1 MLSRWKLAFACGAAT
16 LGASL
21 PALAQT
27 VPDCATVPEFAN
39 ALIGGGGSAVSPT
52 LSEVARAIANSD
64 APDEEKFTIFY
75 WAPSACPG
83 YRAFKDGVSPATA
96 QSFTY
101 FVKGATKALAE
112 KKCNGTSLPLA
123 FSHMGSEVEFC
134 TGETR
139 PADIGDFPAPI
150 QSVNVITY
158 NTSSQ
163 DKISAEA
170 LHFIYGYGQNGQVTP
185 WTAGDGVIQR
195 DDTSFVHNFLAD
207 FIQLPRTSFWWDKT
221 AGYNP
226 ADHGGAADPKALFED
241 NHVTTNQKTFDAI
254 IAYAKAS
261 GKPDETL
268 GYISG
273 SNADTARKDG
283 IKTLAFQAIGQR
295 WAVYPDKNENALDK
309 INVRKGNYALWAP
322 GHFYGKLDNKKKLV
336 DPKVAKLFG
345 WFAGTEVPPGNVDVT
360 RSIITAGDIPECAM
374 EAYRDTA
381 TGPVYSYAPKKP
393 CGCYFET
400 IATGAQPAACVACA
414 SDAECPGDGQKC
426 NYGYCEAYRA
436 AGESEG

>member
-16 LGASL
+16 FGAAL
-21 PALAQT
+21 PALAQA
-27 VPDCATVPEFAN
+27 VPDCTTVPEYAN
-39 ALIGGGGSAVSPT
+39 SLIGGGGSAVSPT
-52 LSEVARAIANSD
+52 LSEVARAIANSS

-75 WAPSACPG
+75 WAPSACTG

-101 FVKGATKALAE
+101 YVKGATVAEAE

-123 FSHMGSEVEFC
+123 FSHMGSEIEFC
-134 TGETR
+134 AGETK

-150 QSVNVITY
+150 QSVNVIAHKNSTE
-158 NTSSQ
+158 

-185 WTAGDGVIQR
+185 WTASNGVIQR

-207 FIQLPRTSFWWDKT
+207 FIQVPRTAFWWDKT
-221 AGYNP
+221 ANYVP
-226 ADHGGAADPKALFED
+226 ADHGGDPDPKAQFAA
-241 NHVTTNQKTFDAI
+241 NHVTSNGATFTAI
-254 IAYAKAS
+254 AKYVAD
-261 GKPDETL
+261 GGLADNTL

-273 SNADTARKDG
+273 SNADKSRDQV
-283 IKTLAFQAIGQR
+283 KTLAFQAIGQR
-295 WAVYPDKNENALDK
+295 WAVYPDKNENAFDK

-322 GHFYGKLDNKKKLV
+322 GHFYGKIDNKKKLV
-336 DPKVAKLFG
+336 DPSVAKLIG
-345 WFAGTEVPPGNVDVT
+345 WFERTEVPPGNVDVT
-360 RSIITAGDIPECAM
+360 RSIIAAGDIPECAM

-381 TGPVYSYAPKKP
+381 TGPIYSYAPSKP

-400 IATGAQPAACVACA
+400 IATGAQPAACVACSA
-414 SDAECPGDGQKC
+414 DAECPGDGEKC